1 MTQNE
6 LSNIYIKNLKNYRN
20 EKNISQEK
28 LSELAQISPSFLS
41 DIENGKKW
49 GSFET
54 LVSLANA
61 LEIEPYELLL
71 PNAQSVHYDT
81 KRTRSLMKRLRGN
94 VSQLLDTLEEY
105 LGEWW
110 QTRILNK
117 TANNCISAIC
127 FQIQNLPPI
136 CNKLNRL

>member
-71 PNAQSVHYDT
+71 PNAQSAHYDT
-81 KRTRSLMKRLRGN
+81 ERTRSLMKRLRGN
-94 VSQLLDTLEEY
+94 VSQLLDTLEDY
-105 LGEWW
+105 LGE
-110 QTRILNK
+110 
-117 TANNCISAIC
+117 
-127 FQIQNLPPI
+127 
-136 CNKLNRL
+136 

>member
-81 KRTRSLMKRLRGN
+81 KRTRGLMKRLRAN
-94 VSQLLDTLEEY
+94 VSDLMDTLEEY
-105 LGEWW
+105 LGE
-110 QTRILNK
+110 
-117 TANNCISAIC
+117 
-127 FQIQNLPPI
+127 
-136 CNKLNRL
+136 